1 MLTGGLS
8 LRVQASPV
16 FENSANDDPDLPVEP
31 SALRPAKVIAATI
44 WAVTPLAASSGLT
57 SRAPLHMT
65 WKS

>member
-44 WAVTPLAASSGLT
+44 WAVTPWRRLRG
-57 SRAPLHMT
+57 SRPARPCT
-65 WKS
+65 